1 MFKPDRVNENS
12 KEFQVK
18 PNAKIKD
25 NEDIKDIKDIKTY
38 YVVKK
43 GNSPGIYFN
52 WIDCKSQVDGY
63 NGAIYKKFLT
73 YEDANNFLNNVQ
85 IKKPNDLL
93 KFSIQK
99 ESQKEKKIIR
109 HNPDN
114 DTYLDEFTYIFCD
127 GSSIKKNNKPVRC
140 GFGVCIIPFKEKENN
155 DNDDN
160 DNNYTD
166 YNSFFEIEYYG
177 KYLNSFG
184 TNNFGELN
192 AILFALKLIIK
203 KKKSNNNNN
212 QIQNQKY
219 CIVCDSSYALDC
231 ILTWSDTWKQN
242 NWMTSNNK
250 PVENQD
256 IIKEIILL
264 YENLLTNNTII
275 KFKHMNSHQKKPYEI
290 DSYNYFLWFGNEI
303 ADKLAK
309 DETYVLNIKEPELPV
324 C

>member
-1 MFKPDRVNENS
+1 MDKYMLKSDTNNLNSLESQFKPKS
-12 KEFQVK
+12 KDV
-18 PNAKIKD
+18 
-25 NEDIKDIKDIKTY
+25 KDITEVKAF

-43 GNSPGIYFN
+43 GFSPGIYLN
-52 WIDCKSQVDGY
+52 WNDCKSQVDGY
-63 NGAIYKKFLT
+63 IGAIYKKFIT
-73 YEDANNFLNNVQ
+73 YEDANNFLNNAQ
-85 IKKPNDLL
+85 IQKPNDLL
-93 KFSIQK
+93 KFNINK
-99 ESQKEKKIIR
+99 ESPKEKRVHR

-140 GFGVCIIPFKEKENN
+140 GFGVCIVPSKAQDSDNNNNNNNNN
-155 DNDDN
+155 DYN
-160 DNNYTD
+160 D
-166 YNSFFEIEYYG
+166 YNSFFKIEYYG

-192 AILFALKLIIK
+192 AILCALKLICEK
-203 KKKSNNNNN
+203 KKTKKENN
-212 QIQNQKY
+212 QIEKY

-231 ILTWSDTWKQN
+231 ILTWSDTWKLN

-256 IIKEIILL
+256 IIKEIILI
-264 YENLLTNNTII
+264 YEYLLANNTLI
-275 KFKHMNSHQKKPYEI
+275 KFKHMNSHQKKPSEI

-309 DETYVLNIKEPELPV
+309 DEKYVVDIKKPELPI